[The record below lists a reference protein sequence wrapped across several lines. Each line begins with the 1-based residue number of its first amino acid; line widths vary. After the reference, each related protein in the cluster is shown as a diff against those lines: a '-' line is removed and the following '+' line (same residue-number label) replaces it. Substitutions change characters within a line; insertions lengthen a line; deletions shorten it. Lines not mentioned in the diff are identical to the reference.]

1 MSNYSRLTRSS
12 AVVAALLAAAAG
24 LGAAALGAA
33 LLGVPSPVVAVGN
46 HAIDLAP
53 GALKDY
59 AVREFGENDKPI
71 LVASVLVVLVLLAVV
86 AGLVALRRP
95 TVALGMTSLIGAVAI
110 IAGYTDGS
118 TAASPLVAALPGLL
132 ALVVSVGSFAWLLSA
147 LAKRARRRTPSPLQP
162 HPGDDLPGD
171 FDRRRFLAVA
181 MVTGTVAGVGGIGSQ
196 VFASN
201 AAASSRADLVAPKP
215 AMPAPRVPAG
225 VQSPVAGVSSYLTS
239 NEDFYRVDINLS
251 VPNVSAD
258 SWRLRVHGL
267 VDEEIELSYAD
278 LLELPLVERR
288 ITLTCVSNE
297 VGGPYIGNATWIGV
311 RVKDVLAL
319 AGVQQGADAVKSS
332 SVDGFTIGTPLG
344 ALTDDR
350 DALLA
355 VAMNGEPLPLD
366 HGFPVRLV
374 VPGLYGF
381 VSATKWVVDLEVTRF
396 EDFTAYWTERDW
408 SVEAPIKTA
417 SRIDVPGSFQTLKA
431 ATAAFGG
438 VAWAQTTGIAKVE
451 IKIDDG
457 DWMEAELS
465 TEDGLD
471 TWRQWSYRWLDATPG
486 THNVT
491 ARATDK
497 SGFTQTSDR
506 VPPRPDGATGW
517 QSVDF
522 TVA

>member
-1 MSNYSRLTRSS
+1 
-12 AVVAALLAAAAG
+12 
-24 LGAAALGAA
+24 
-33 LLGVPSPVVAVGN
+33 
-46 HAIDLAP
+46 
-53 GALKDY
+53 
-59 AVREFGENDKPI
+59 
-71 LVASVLVVLVLLAVV
+71 
-86 AGLVALRRP
+86 
-95 TVALGMTSLIGAVAI
+95 
-110 IAGYTDGS
+110 
-118 TAASPLVAALPGLL
+118 
-132 ALVVSVGSFAWLLSA
+132 
-147 LAKRARRRTPSPLQP
+147 
-162 HPGDDLPGD
+162 
-171 FDRRRFLAVA
+171 
-181 MVTGTVAGVGGIGSQ
+181 
-196 VFASN
+196 
-201 AAASSRADLVAPKP
+201 
-215 AMPAPRVPAG
+215 
-225 VQSPVAGVSSYLTS
+225 
-239 NEDFYRVDINLS
+239 LS
-251 VPNVSAD
+251 VPDVSAD
-258 SWRLRVHGL
+258 SWRLKVHGL
-267 VDEEIELSYAD
+267 VDEDIELSYAD

-311 RVKDVLAL
+311 RVKDVLAM

-332 SVDGFTIGTPLG
+332 SVDGFTIGTPLD

-355 VAMNGEPLPLD
+355 IAMNGEPLPLE

-431 ATAAFGG
+431 SSAAFGG

-451 IKIDDG
+451 VKVDGG
-457 DWMEAELS
+457 DWQDAELS
-465 TEDGLD
+465 TEDSLD

-491 ARATDK
+491 VRATDR